1 MAIDLAEFE
10 KGEPPDKSVDYDK
23 ALKKLQKRLERVQI
37 ASRLQRKPAIIVVE
51 GWDAGGKTSLIQRL
65 TAELDPRGLYVFP
78 IIAPTQAEK
87 DHHYLWR
94 FWKRLPGKGEIA
106 IFDRSW
112 YGRVL
117 VERVEGFATAA
128 EWQRAYDEINV
139 FEHDQVD
146 DGATVVKIFLH
157 VSQAFQDE
165 QLVERLEEP
174 WKRWKINA
182 DDFRNRARREDYLQ
196 AMADMFERT
205 DTRWAPWTV
214 IDGNDRKAARLNA
227 LGAIADQLE
236 RRLDMTP
243 PSVDPAIVEQA
254 EQALGRSIKLD

>member
-10 KGEPPDKSVDYDK
+10 RGAPLDKSIDYDK
-23 ALKKLQKRLERVQI
+23 ALRKLQRRLERIQI
-37 ASRLQRKPAIIVVE
+37 AYRLQRKTPIILFE
-51 GWDAGGKTSLIQRL
+51 GWDAGGKGGVIQRL

-78 IIAPTQAEK
+78 INAPTQAEK
-87 DHHYLWR
+87 DHHFLWR
-94 FWKRLPGKGEIA
+94 VWNRLPGKGEIA

-117 VERVEGFATAA
+117 VERVEGFASGA

-146 DGATVVKIFLH
+146 EGTTLVKLFLH
-157 VSQAFQDE
+157 VSQGFQDE
-165 QLVERLEEP
+165 QLAERLEEP
-174 WKRWKINA
+174 WKRWKTGV
-182 DDFRNRARREDYLQ
+182 DDFHNRARRPDYLK

-214 IDGNDRKAARLNA
+214 IDGNDRKAARITA
-227 LGAIADQLE
+227 LTAIADRLE
-236 RRLDMTP
+236 RRVDMTP
-243 PSVDPAIVEQA
+243 PEADPELVKLA
-254 EQALGRSIKLD
+254 EEALGRSLKLD